1 MANKAPAPP
10 VVESA
15 TAPPT
20 ADRHPALP
28 DQTTTPTPSPT
39 VVSYD
44 PLPHEKHLFESLF
57 KTALGG
63 AAGDSSEDGP
73 VHAELKRLSLDAA
86 KKFLLRS
93 GISEAN
99 IDVILSTVAPSPRD
113 STKKRTTMSRARFY
127 AAVRLVQLRQQSIR
141 VTNLDLNKLATPKD
155 KPLEPPYFEGVAEES
170 RPSRLRAS
178 AEREQE
184 PRMRHSKS
192 YAELDLE
199 KQRRRSSTDAVA
211 PTGLARSTSGQSQGQ
226 RDTLSSSLASVGDRP
241 RELRS
246 CLRNSSVSNKNS
258 SKSLGTDTL
267 TTTSGSTSASSLVN
281 NDDETVRRLNS
292 NAAGKPLPKP
302 SAPHNEHECCACCKS
317 SKARAAALEA
327 ELSSARKL
335 IKSLYDEMDTM
346 RKNAERAIAK
356 TTLQGHHHQRHSSQ
370 HHEHNHRQ
378 RSAPPTN
385 NTRGPRASIA
395 EPRRTWDGMRSSVHV
410 RSNARRTSTNEAN
423 QSRSRS
429 SGHTRDYYG
438 NYSEYSHSRS
448 LNSDVHL
455 TVPMTYR
462 NEEFN
467 SSQDFEE
474 SLDIATDLQQLH
486 SASALSKSQ
495 EDQQR
500 KNKRPGMLSRMK
512 QSIRHKKGEQMDGFN
527 PDTSGYTEP
536 DSSWQ
541 RLTEPA
547 SSASIMGHSNYNL
560 SSSLRH
566 KRPPV
571 A

>member
-1 MANKAPAPP
+1 M
-10 VVESA
+10 
-15 TAPPT
+15 
-20 ADRHPALP
+20 
-28 DQTTTPTPSPT
+28 
-39 VVSYD
+39 SYSWSTS
-44 PLPHEKHLFESLF
+44 LTSFHIYLLRLILQHLFESLF

-63 AAGDSSEDGP
+63 AAGDSSDDGP
-73 VHAELKRLSLDAA
+73 VHAEFKRLSLDAA

-99 IDVILSTVAPSPRD
+99 IDVIISTVAPSPKD

-141 VTNLDLNKLATPKD
+141 VTNLDLNKMATPKD
-155 KPLEPPYFEGVAEES
+155 KPLEPPYFEGVAEGS
-170 RPSRLRAS
+170 RPSRPRAS

-192 YAELDLE
+192 YTELDLE

-211 PTGLARSTSGQSQGQ
+211 PTGLARSISGQSQGQ
-226 RDTLSSSLASVGDRP
+226 RDNLSSSLTSVGDRP

-292 NAAGKPLPKP
+292 NAADKPLPKS
-302 SAPHNEHECCACCKS
+302 SAPHNEHKCCACCKS
-317 SKARAAALEA
+317 SRDRAATLEA

-346 RKNAERAIAK
+346 RKNTERAIAK
-356 TTLQGHHHQRHSSQ
+356 TTLQGHHHQQQRHSSH
-370 HHEHNHRQ
+370 HHEHHHRQ

-395 EPRRTWDGMRSSVHV
+395 EPRRTRGAMLSSANV
-410 RSNARRTSTNEAN
+410 RSNPRRTSTNDASL
-423 QSRSRS
+423 SRSRS
-429 SGHTRDYYG
+429 SGHTRDYYE

-462 NEEFN
+462 TEEFN

-486 SASALSKSQ
+486 SASALSKVQ

-527 PDTSGYTEP
+527 PDASGYTEP

-541 RLTEPA
+541 RLTEPT
-547 SSASIMGHSNYNL
+547 SSSSNMGHSNYNL

>member
-1 MANKAPAPP
+1 M
-10 VVESA
+10 VHLTFSIFLIHLLCMV
-15 TAPPT
+15 
-20 ADRHPALP
+20 L
-28 DQTTTPTPSPT
+28 Q
-39 VVSYD
+39 
-44 PLPHEKHLFESLF
+44 HLFESLF
-57 KTALGG
+57 QTALGG
-63 AAGDSSEDGP
+63 AASDDGP
-73 VHAELKRLSLDAA
+73 VHAELKRLSLNAA
-86 KKFLLRS
+86 KIFLLRS

-99 IDVILSTVAPSPRD
+99 IDVIISTVAPSPKD

-141 VTNLDLNKLATPKD
+141 VTNLDLNKMATPKD
-155 KPLEPPYFEGVAEES
+155 KPLEPPSFEGVADES
-170 RPSRLRAS
+170 RPSRPRAS
-178 AEREQE
+178 AELL

-192 YAELDLE
+192 HTELDLE

-211 PTGLARSTSGQSQGQ
+211 PTGLVRSTSDKSQGQ
-226 RDTLSSSLASVGDRP
+226 RKTLSSSLTSVGDRP
-241 RELRS
+241 REVRS
-246 CLRNSSVSNKNS
+246 CLRNPSVSNKNS

-292 NAAGKPLPKP
+292 NAADKPLPKP
-302 SAPHNEHECCACCKS
+302 SAPHKEHQCCACCKS
-317 SKARAAALEA
+317 SRDRAAALQA

-335 IKSLYDEMDTM
+335 IKSMYDEMDTM
-346 RKNAERAIAK
+346 RKNTERAIAK
-356 TTLQGHHHQRHSSQ
+356 STLQGQHHHHHHRHSSQ
-370 HHEHNHRQ
+370 YHEHHHRQ
-378 RSAPPTN
+378 RSAPPTKN
-385 NTRGPRASIA
+385 NRGSRASIA
-395 EPRRTWDGMRSSVHV
+395 EPRRTRDDIRSSVNV
-410 RSNARRTSTNEAN
+410 RSNPRRTSTNETN
-423 QSRSRS
+423 LSRSRS
-429 SGHTRDYYG
+429 SGHTRDYHG
-438 NYSEYSHSRS
+438 NYSEHSHSRS
-448 LNSDVHL
+448 FNSDVHL
-455 TVPMTYR
+455 TMPMTYR
-462 NEEFN
+462 NENFN

-474 SLDIATDLQQLH
+474 SLDIATDLQQVH

-500 KNKRPGMLSRMK
+500 NNKRPGMLSRMK

-527 PDTSGYTEP
+527 PDASGYTEP

-547 SSASIMGHSNYNL
+547 SSSSNMGHSNYNL

>member
-1 MANKAPAPP
+1 MFSLTNLF
-10 VVESA
+10 
-15 TAPPT
+15 
-20 ADRHPALP
+20 RLIL
-28 DQTTTPTPSPT
+28 Q
-39 VVSYD
+39 
-44 PLPHEKHLFESLF
+44 HLFETLF
-57 KTALGG
+57 KKALGG
-63 AAGDSSEDGP
+63 TAGDSSDDGP
-73 VHAELKRLSLDAA
+73 VHAELRRLSLDAA

-99 IDVILSTVAPSPRD
+99 VDIIISTVAPSPKDR
-113 STKKRTTMSRARFY
+113 TKKRTTMSRARFY

-141 VTNLDLNKLATPKD
+141 VTNLDLNKIATPKD
-155 KPLEPPYFEGVAEES
+155 KPLEPPYFEGVAEERRPTS
-170 RPSRLRAS
+170 RPRAS

-184 PRMRHSKS
+184 PRMRLSKS
-192 YAELDLE
+192 YTELDLE

-211 PTGLARSTSGQSQGQ
+211 PTGLVRSVSEKSQGQ
-226 RDTLSSSLASVGDRP
+226 RNTMSSSLTSAGDRP

-246 CLRNSSVSNKNS
+246 CLRNSSLSNKNS
-258 SKSLGTDTL
+258 SKSSGTDTL
-267 TTTSGSTSASSLVN
+267 TTMSGSTSASSLVN

-292 NAAGKPLPKP
+292 NAAADKPLPKP
-302 SAPHNEHECCACCKS
+302 SAPHNEYKCCACCKS
-317 SKARAAALEA
+317 SRDRAATLEA

-346 RKNAERAIAK
+346 RKNTGRVIAK
-356 TTLQGHHHQRHSSQ
+356 STLRGHHHHQRHSAH
-370 HHEHNHRQ
+370 HHEHQHRQ
-378 RSAPPTN
+378 RSAPSTKN
-385 NTRGPRASIA
+385 ARGPKASSTA
-395 EPRRTWDGMRSSVHV
+395 EPRCTRDAMRNSINV
-410 RSNARRTSTNEAN
+410 RFNPRRTSTNEAN
-423 QSRSRS
+423 LSRSRS
-429 SGHTRDYYG
+429 SGQARDYHG
-438 NYSEYSHSRS
+438 NYSENSHSRS

-462 NEEFN
+462 NEEVN

-500 KNKRPGMLSRMK
+500 KNKRPGVLSRMK

-527 PDTSGYTEP
+527 PDASGYTES

-547 SSASIMGHSNYNL
+547 SSSNL